1 VARIRRILLA
11 GLIACCAGIGSLPA
25 LGAPR
30 AARSATA
37 HRIGARGHRLHFW
50 AAATDHAC
58 PDGGLMPSTFDIEG
72 VRAATLCL
80 VNRERA
86 AHREPPLRVNAEL
99 QRAAQAHTESMAFGD
114 YVEHMGPSGD
124 TPLSRARRAGYM
136 SGPHSGFE
144 MGENI
149 AWGTGSRATP
159 DEIVASWMAS
169 SGHRAN
175 ILNPHFRDTAIGVSS
190 HPPVSYSGGR
200 SGGIY
205 TEDFA
210 VILPG

>member
-1 VARIRRILLA
+1 VARIRLILLA

-25 LGAPR
+25 LGAPG
-30 AARSATA
+30 AARPAIA
-37 HRIGARGHRLHFW
+37 NHIGAGGHRLHFW
-50 AAATDHAC
+50 VAASEHVCTDTA
-58 PDGGLMPSTFDIEG
+58 LMPSGIDIER

-86 AHREPPLRVNAEL
+86 NHREPPLRVNTEL
-99 QRAAQAHTESMAFGD
+99 QRAAQTHTESMAFGD

-149 AWGTGSRATP
+149 AWGTGPRATP
-159 DEIVASWMAS
+159 GEIVASWMAS
-169 SGHRAN
+169 PGHRAN
-175 ILNPHFRDTAIGVSS
+175 ILNPHFRDTAIGVSP

-210 VILPG
+210 VILG